1 MADSEQEPK
10 TSTTAT
16 DGTEA
21 PEQQP
26 NSEEPKNP
34 DVPADDTPAAGDGSD
49 EDEGSDAG
57 KSDDDGKGDDSAA
70 QKERNRS
77 QYQIR
82 QLVSNNPRMQA
93 IRERLQ
99 PWIEDTEDASERK
112 DRQRDVNDYIRDAAR
127 AQDDIQRDSEAVAKE
142 ISKFNPQSNDFDQ
155 TLYQRAMAQYARDM
169 CIEDQNGAVDKNG
182 NPIIVG
188 YRMRLI
194 DYMREKAEDYGLE
207 SKSTG
212 SGKQPNSSSNTGK
225 SKGKSKTDKAKMDAA
240 ADTPGGASAASS
252 KNKGDEDDPFM
263 AGFNDPYGRHTPQ
276 NKHAWSEK

>member
-10 TSTTAT
+10 TSTAVI

-26 NSEEPKNP
+26 NSKDLIDPEA
-34 DVPADDTPAAGDGSD
+34 PADDAPAAGDGSD

-57 KSDDDGKGDDSAA
+57 KSDDDGTGDDSAA

-77 QYQIR
+77 GYQIR
-82 QLVSNNPRMQA
+82 QLVSSNPRMQA

-99 PWIEDTEDASERK
+99 PWIEDTDDPAEKR

-142 ISKFNPQSNDFDQ
+142 IPQFNPQAKEFDQ
-155 TLYQRAMAQYARDM
+155 VLYQRAMNQYARDM
-169 CIEDQNGAVDKNG
+169 CIEDQNGITDKNG

-212 SGKQPNSSSNTGK
+212 SGKQTNSNTGK
-225 SKGKSKTDKAKMDAA
+225 SSKGKTSKTDKAKMDAA

-252 KNKGDEDDPFM
+252 KNKGDDDDPFM